1 MLLLQD
7 CILTI
12 DAMGCQ
18 TEIAFKI
25 VEKGAAY
32 ILAVKE
38 NQKQLYQ
45 DIRDEFRFV
54 KDIQTAISENLDH
67 GRIETKKC
75 SVITNFEHFE
85 RALIRPRFGIPTDIT
100 CMRQRLQRAMRI
112 ASRQANRRGNLIQR
126 LSTTVELTD

>member
-85 RALIRPRFGIPTDIT
+85 NPGRWEQLRTIIKIESTREFKNSAKPTKS
-100 CMRQRLQRAMRI
+100 A
-112 ASRQANRRGNLIQR
+112 
-126 LSTTVELTD
+126 